1 MCIKE
6 DVGVREVVKV
16 ERDSLMSLMGR
27 DDFGDLL
34 YLIILMISVT
44 F

>member
-6 DVGVREVVKV
+6 DVGIREVVNL

-34 YLIILMISVT
+34 YLVILDRYQ
-44 F
+44 